1 MPTSCSVYGCNNRYS
16 KEKKFQFFT
25 FPFKNEHR
33 LAAWITAVNRKDWKP
48 SKASRICSAHFKPQ
62 DFLHRP
68 GTAWYPYIRRLK
80 HDAVPSIFS
89 NYSNHLESS
98 KSELEKEK
106 FVTSVRKESKCSN
119 ELKQSFDDPQ
129 LYSNGL
135 NKVTLE
141 VENNEEQMEVD
152 FTDLEKDLII
162 DELQHEIHILKQQI
176 NRKDTKIER
185 MKELIS
191 RLQDRRIDNFFWKL
205 LKDNRVYI
213 LTPQRR

>member
-25 FPFKNEHR
+25 QDEHR

-80 HDAVPSIFS
+80 HDAIPSIFS
-89 NYSNHLESS
+89 NYSKYLESN
-98 KSELEKEK
+98 KLELKKKK
-106 FVTSVRKESKCSN
+106 FVTSIRESKCSN
-119 ELKQSFDDPQ
+119 KLEQSFGNPR
-129 LYSNGL
+129 LYSNRL
-135 NKVTLE
+135 KKITLE
-141 VENNEEQMEVD
+141 VENKEEQMEVD

-162 DELQHEIHILKQQI
+162 DELQHKIHILKQQI
-176 NRKDTKIER
+176 NRKDTKIEH

-191 RLQDRRIDNFFWKL
+191 RLQERRIDNFFWKL

-213 LTPQRR
+213 LIPQRR